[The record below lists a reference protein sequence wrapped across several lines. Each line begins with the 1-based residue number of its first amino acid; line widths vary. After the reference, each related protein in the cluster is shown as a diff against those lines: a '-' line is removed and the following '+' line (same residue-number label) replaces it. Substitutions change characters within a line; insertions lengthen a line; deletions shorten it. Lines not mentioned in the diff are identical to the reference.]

1 MQKLTR
7 VLWSNDN
14 KYIVSSSDEMN
25 LRLWKARA
33 SEKLG
38 IIRNRERVSLQ
49 YKEKLKEKYSMHP
62 KISRIHRHHHVPK
75 YVLNAKKEHIKIKN
89 SKMRKEA
96 NLRRHSK
103 PGSVPFVSEKRK
115 KVVES

>member
-1 MQKLTR
+1 MEVWLSFFQ
-7 VLWSNDN
+7 
-14 KYIVSSSDEMN
+14 YIVSSSDEMN

-62 KISRIHRHHHVPK
+62 KVH
-75 YVLNAKKEHIKIKN
+75 YYF
-89 SKMRKEA
+89 
-96 NLRRHSK
+96 LRGR
-103 PGSVPFVSEKRK
+103 GE
-115 KVVES
+115 